1 MKVAS
6 SNYQDDEALYVL
18 YYFYLAVRANV
29 VITHL
34 GSHESF

>member
-1 MKVAS
+1 MEVAS

-18 YYFYLAVRANV
+18 YFFYLAVRANV

-34 GSHESF
+34 GCHE